1 MPTLAVLPSRGAAR
15 AGVLAATTALFAVAL
30 APSASAHVTVSP
42 TAVGKEG
49 VSRLTF
55 QVPNESPTAGT
66 VAVRLTLPL
75 DTPVTFA
82 MPAAKPGWTT
92 AIGEADLEKPID
104 VDGFQVVK
112 AVHTV
117 TWTAAPGTRLEP
129 STFTLFEVLLGELPQ
144 NTDRILLPV
153 TQTYDDGKVVD
164 WADPP
169 LPGGGEPDSPAPVLT
184 LTDGGA
190 DHDAHAAPAT
200 VRQTGAETPWLAVS
214 ALVVGALAL
223 GLSIG
228 NLLARRRKTS

>member
-15 AGVLAATTALFAVAL
+15 AGVLAAATALFAVAL
-30 APSASAHVTVSP
+30 AGPASAHVTVSP
-42 TAVGKEG
+42 TAVSKKG

-66 VAVRLTLPL
+66 VSVRLTLPL

-82 MPAAKPGWTT
+82 MPAAKPGWTA
-92 AIGEADLEKPID
+92 AIGEKDLDKPLN
-104 VDGFQVVK
+104 VGGYEVTK
-112 AVHTV
+112 TVHTV

-144 NTDRILLPV
+144 NTDRILLPI

-169 LPGGGEPDSPAPVLT
+169 LPDGGEPNSPAPVLT

-190 DHDAHAAPAT
+190 EHDAHAAPAAAQ
-200 VRQTGAETPWLAVS
+200 QTAAETPWLAVS

-228 NLLARRRKTS
+228 NLLARRRKTG